1 MVKYNSSK
9 KELIIK
15 GDVYFKD
22 IVKAVDKNIVT
33 IDENTGKILI
43 KSNFYLEDNS
53 TLYLDSNSYILDTE
67 IITFKTN
74 SGIVIGNDNNFIKT
88 SVDFKNLKNII
99 IESNVN
105 INIKHSQVSS
115 NSDWILDSKGLLSIT
130 NSIIKDFNI
139 YTETSTVLKDI
150 VFKEGFI
157 YSDNVLIFNDIVTE
171 SKFDRPCML
180 ELSNDVYFYNSIL
193 KNYNNLVKNTSKN
206 NIKVFLK
213 DTNLLSGYNF
223 DNSNIDLIQEFLYS
237 GTVYDSN
244 GKLYSKTE
252 FEIINKYNDVVNTF
266 VTDEEGK
273 FNVYLPY
280 YVSSLSNKFIF
291 PLYIKNNEDKIP
303 IVLKEK
309 SINNIVHIN
318 SNIDKNILL
327 LIERLNNKLD
337 NEFTQVKT
345 GLANVLYNSEK
356 PIKNVSPT
364 SVKSAAGTKLTI

>member
-1 MVKYNSSK
+1 MVKYNASK
-9 KELIIK
+9 KELNIK

-22 IVKAVDKNIVT
+22 IVKATEKNVVIL
-33 IDENTGKILI
+33 DPDTGSILI
-43 KSNFYLEDNS
+43 KCNILLEHGS
-53 TLYLDSNSYILDTE
+53 TLFLDNNSYILDTE

-74 SGIVIGNDNNFIKT
+74 SGIVIGNDNNVIQT
-88 SVDFKNLKNII
+88 SVYFKNLKSII

-115 NSDWILDSKGLLSIT
+115 NSDWILDSNGLLSIT
-130 NSIIKDFNI
+130 NSVIKDFNI

-150 VFKEGFI
+150 VFKESFI
-157 YSDNVLIFNDIVTE
+157 YSDNVLIFNNIITE
-171 SKFDRPCML
+171 SKFDRPYML
-180 ELSNDVYFYNSIL
+180 ELSNDVYFYNSTL

-206 NIKVFLK
+206 NVKVFLK

-223 DNSNIDLIQEFLYS
+223 DNTNIELIQEFLYS
-237 GTVYDSN
+237 GTVYDNN

-280 YVSSLSNKFIF
+280 YVSTLSNKFIF
-291 PLYIKNNEDKIP
+291 PLYIKNNEDRIP
-303 IVLKEK
+303 IILKEK
-309 SINNIVHIN
+309 SINNVIHIN
-318 SNIDKNILL
+318 SNVDKNILL

-364 SVKSAAGTKLTI
+364 SVKSVGGSKLTI